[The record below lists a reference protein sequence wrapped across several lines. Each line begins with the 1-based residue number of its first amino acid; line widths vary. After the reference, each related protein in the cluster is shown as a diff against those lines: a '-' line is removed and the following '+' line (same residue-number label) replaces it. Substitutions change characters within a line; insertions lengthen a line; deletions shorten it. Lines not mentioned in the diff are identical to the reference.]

1 MLILTPC
8 PTLNF
13 PLKHPKTWKRTKIV
27 QIEQKCKN
35 HALMPIFAYFSDFYR
50 KNGNEKSVFFQN
62 VTKNCPMSYQ
72 PRFRK
77 KKS

>member
-13 PLKHPKTWKRTKIV
+13 PLKHPKTWKITKFF
-27 QIEQKCKN
+27 QKEHKFEN
-35 HALMPIFAYFSDFYR
+35 YALMPILASFFDFYR

-62 VTKNCPMSYQ
+62 VTKNCPLSY
-72 PRFRK
+72 
-77 KKS
+77 